1 MNKRI
6 IICILLFC
14 LGGIQYSFS
23 QTHAYTIHDTIP
35 IRAGTNKFRLY
46 RLIEKWFETERGTR
60 LVAKNRKELHFK
72 GKGYFI
78 YYNRVRIPD
87 IFLSPHANERCKGSI
102 AFTIDV
108 KIQDSVIV
116 SKFTQFIHEAVY
128 SEYGSMSF
136 GMLMIYDKVP
146 PGFCMEVE
154 DWCNAVWN
162 DMKQKSEAEVKD
174 RASRMIPP
182 ILIRRR
188 TFKVKEEEV
197 KVIVQD
203 TIDPKEYLELDRY
216 YDPEDK
222 KQKQV
227 SDRTDDIPGIT
238 DYVEP
243 TTTTKK
249 ISKPKPVPIAEIE
262 EEKDK
267 EKGKEVSAEEVK
279 AVTKSEEDAEPE
291 KQEEENQNTKKQEN
305 TPKEKPAKKEKEKKD
320 SKPVDEYD
328 QEAEEE
334 VEKPKK
340 EETSTPKE
348 KPVKEKEAHAP
359 KEKAAPAPKS
369 KPAPA
374 PKPAKT
380 KKTKPAEEDEYDD
393 YDDYDDE

>member
-1 MNKRI
+1 MI
-6 IICILLFC
+6 LFC
-14 LGGIQYSFS
+14 LGGIQYTFS
-23 QTHAYTIHDTIP
+23 QTHAFTVHDTIP

-60 LVAKNRKELHFK
+60 LIAKNRKLLHFK
-72 GKGYFI
+72 GRGYFI
-78 YYNRVRIPD
+78 YSNRVKIPD
-87 IFLSPHANERCKGSI
+87 IFLSPHANARCKGSI
-102 AFTIDV
+102 VFTIDV

-188 TFKVKEEEV
+188 TFKIKEEEV
-197 KVIVQD
+197 KVVVQD

-238 DYVEP
+238 DYVE
-243 TTTTKK
+243 TTTNTKK
-249 ISKPKPVPIAEIE
+249 ITKPKAMPVDEPAQEKEVSVEEGKAVPKPEEDTESENQE
-262 EEKDK
+262 EEKQ
-267 EKGKEVSAEEVK
+267 K
-279 AVTKSEEDAEPE
+279 A
-291 KQEEENQNTKKQEN
+291 KKQED
-305 TPKEKPAKKEKEKKD
+305 TPKEKPSKKEKEKKD

-340 EETSTPKE
+340 VEPSTPKE
-348 KPVKEKEAHAP
+348 KPV